1 MKRSLLLF
9 TTGFCGLVAVAGMV
23 AAESGGTSAS
33 PAVAPAA
40 GSDVTT
46 CADAGVSAG
55 TLAGAVTG
63 SSGTSSGTSAVTDRR
78 AVTFDGTRLVLAA
91 EYAPGSRPTE
101 QVNGVA
107 ASTDGTTL
115 VTVVDA
121 KGADRLRL
129 STDAGTTWTTVA
141 DGADLANAAVA
152 PSGSRIAWTADGTLT
167 VAAAATSWKPVPL
180 DPGTVS
186 LAPGRT
192 YAQFPR
198 FVGEDR
204 LLLTLDVPIAD
215 VEEHV
220 AGLADVWS
228 HDLTTGTWTRLTSGK
243 ADADRWSVATTPL
256 LRADGTLL
264 YVLSTGLGSGSDTDL
279 RTELR
284 SVGPDGVD
292 TVVTELPHRWGLI
305 ASAAD
310 GSLLFNAPDEQS
322 RWQLVRLART
332 GERTELGCARA
343 AWAAPLNHD
352 PDRG

>member
-1 MKRSLLLF
+1 MKRSLLLL
-9 TTGFCGLVAVAGMV
+9 TTGFCGLVAVVGMV
-23 AAESGGTSAS
+23 AAESGPTSAS

-40 GSDVTT
+40 GSDVTS

-55 TLAGAVTG
+55 TMAALG
-63 SSGTSSGTSAVTDRR
+63 TDRR
-78 AVTFDGTRLVLAA
+78 GVTFDGTRLVLAA
-91 EYAPGSRPTE
+91 EYTPGARPTE

-107 ASTDGTTL
+107 ASTDGATV

-121 KGADRLRL
+121 KGADRLML
-129 STDAGTTWTTVA
+129 STDAGTTWTAIA
-141 DGADLANAAVA
+141 DGTDLANPAVSPA
-152 PSGSRIAWTADGTLT
+152 GSRVAWTADGTLT
-167 VAAAATSWKPVPL
+167 VAAASARWQPVPL

-192 YAQFPR
+192 HAQFAR

-204 LLLTLDVPIAD
+204 LLLTLDVPIAG
-215 VEEHV
+215 VEEHF

-243 ADADRWSVATTPL
+243 ADADRWSVATTPV

-264 YVLSTGLGSGSDTDL
+264 YVLATGLGSGSDKDM

-284 SVGPDGVD
+284 QVSPAGVD
-292 TVVTELPHRWGLI
+292 TAVTDLPHRWGLV
-305 ASAAD
+305 AAAAD
-310 GSLLFNAPDEQS
+310 GSLLFNGPDEQS
-322 RWQLVRLART
+322 RWKLVRTAPT